1 MSSTPISSTARA
13 VLAGIHNPPGKAP
26 AEALPEPFFAD
37 RSALRRNCNRAA
49 ASFSQGDALHREVA
63 VRMLERLGYIKLAV
77 RAALD
82 LGCAT
87 GSALPGLRERYPRA
101 ALTGVDFAFEMARR
115 AAPPPG
121 LLGRWRARLQGG
133 GAAAVCAD
141 LAALPFAPHSIDL
154 VWSNLALHW
163 LDDPSP
169 AVREAHRVLR
179 SGGLFMFS
187 TLGPDTLKEL
197 RAAWHEADI
206 ASQRA
211 APWRVKRFIDLHD
224 IGDLLVKAGF
234 AAPVMDMETI
244 TLTYDTLD
252 KLCADLAATGSV
264 NAMTGRARGLTGKAT
279 WSRLRAACER
289 WRQDGR
295 LPATFEVVYGHAWKS
310 PPRHA
315 ASGAQIVRFAERG
328 GSGNSA
334 GNSAGSNAGSKSSRQ

>member
-1 MSSTPISSTARA
+1 MAGVRSSPAKT
-13 VLAGIHNPPGKAP
+13 P

-37 RSALRRNCNRAA
+37 RAALRRNFNRAA

-63 VRMLERLGYIKLAV
+63 ARMLERLGYIKLAV

-101 ALTGVDFAFEMARR
+101 AFTGVDFAFEMARR
-115 AAPPPG
+115 AAPRPS
-121 LLGRWRARLQGG
+121 LLGRLRARLQGG

-141 LAALPFAPHSIDL
+141 LAALPFAPHRMDL
-154 VWSNLALHW
+154 AWSNLALHW
-163 LDDPSP
+163 LDDPAP

-197 RAAWHEADI
+197 RAAWDESDS
-206 ASQRA
+206 ASPRA

-224 IGDLLVKAGF
+224 IGDLLVQAGF

-244 TLTYDTLD
+244 TLTYDSLD

-264 NAMTGRARGLTGKAT
+264 NAMTGRARGLTGKAA
-279 WSRLRAACER
+279 WSRLHAACES

-295 LPATFEVVYGHAWKS
+295 LPATFEVVYGHAWKA
-310 PPRHA
+310 PPRHMA
-315 ASGAQIVRFAERG
+315 NGAQIVRFADRG
-328 GSGNSA
+328 GSNGKASSNSSGNS
-334 GNSAGSNAGSKSSRQ
+334 SSQ